1 MMSLR
6 MTAEHSEVACADA
19 RNGKSVDVW
28 FCLPLTID
36 YKLQFFYNNDNRCFV
51 SDFRSLVNFPRRSVM
66 IAALFAS
73 KLQNAN
79 TIILIRFGL
88 NVINYFALFTTFE
101 SNLSTRVVVMTLAE
115 TEGTDYLH
123 FEFLEI

>member
-1 MMSLR
+1 
-6 MTAEHSEVACADA
+6 
-19 RNGKSVDVW
+19 
-28 FCLPLTID
+28 LPLTID